1 MKKMVEDLYLILAK
15 ERDVYRE
22 ALQIAEDKQSVIIDG
37 KLKELEKMTLREQ
50 ALVASLI
57 KLENMRGKV
66 LDDMIRALQAQHVN
80 TLSDL
85 LPFLDEASK
94 NKLGAV
100 KTELSQA
107 VFKLKD
113 KNELNGKLLE
123 QSLDLIHL
131 NIELMSSLEADGQY
145 TGSATDSKAK
155 SKSSIFDAKV

>member
-1 MKKMVEDLYLILAK
+1 MKKMVEDLYMILSK
-15 ERDVYRE
+15 ERDVYEE
-22 ALQIAEDKQSVIIDG
+22 AFQIAEEKQTVIVDG
-37 KLKELEKMTLREQ
+37 KMKELEKMTHREQ

-66 LDDMIRALQAQHVN
+66 LDDLIRALQAEHVN
-80 TLSDL
+80 TLTDL
-85 LPFLDEASK
+85 LPYLDEASK
-94 NKLGAV
+94 NKLNQV
-100 KTELSQA
+100 KGELSSV

-145 TGSATDSKAK
+145 TENATDTKAK
-155 SKSSIFDAKV
+155 TKSSIFDAKV

>member
-1 MKKMVEDLYLILAK
+1 MKKMVDDLLLILTK
-15 ERDVYRE
+15 ERDIYQE
-22 ALQIAEDKQSVIIDG
+22 ALGIAEEKQRVIIDG
-37 KLKELEKMTLREQ
+37 KMKELEKMTSREQ

-66 LDDMIRALQAQHVN
+66 LDDLIRALQAEHVN
-80 TLSDL
+80 TLTDL
-85 LPFLDEASK
+85 LQYLDEGSK
-94 NKLGAV
+94 QKIELV
-100 KTELSQA
+100 KNELSQS

-131 NIELMSSLEADGQY
+131 NIELMNSLESDGRYTQDAAD
-145 TGSATDSKAK
+145 TKVK